1 MEESS
6 PNRHPDLAVLVS
18 ELGKGGMGK
27 MRIQLINALVES
39 GLTVDL
45 LFAKE
50 LSEYSTADLDP
61 RVRIVRLRT
70 TNAISGVPQL
80 AAYLRWNRP
89 EALLTQRLRVN
100 ILAHR
105 AKALARVPVRVYA
118 TINTHVSRALDN
130 QTPTERK
137 RRLRKTRRHF
147 PKNDGLIGVS
157 RGVADDFADL
167 LGWRREAIQVAPNP
181 VIRPDLEELAKEP
194 VDHPWFQ
201 PGEPPVVLGV
211 GRLTTQKYFPD
222 LIQAFAKLRQSHEA
236 RLVILGKGPRRAEIE
251 EAAHEAGIEQH
262 FELPGFAANPYA
274 YMARSR
280 MFVLSSGWEGSP
292 NVLVEAM
299 AVGTPVV
306 ATNCPSGPEEILE
319 GGRQAPLVP
328 VGDVEALAEAME
340 RVWANP
346 PDPGALKESARSRYA
361 PERSA
366 EAFMRAMGLAT

>member
-1 MEESS
+1 MTDSATH
-6 PNRHPDLAVLVS
+6 RRPDLAVLVS

-27 MRIQLINALVES
+27 MRIQLINALVAR

-61 RVRIVRLRT
+61 RVRVVRLRT
-70 TNAISGVPQL
+70 TNALTGVPQL
-80 AAYLRWNRP
+80 AAYLRRSRP
-89 EALLTQRLRVN
+89 TALLTQRIRVN

-105 AKALARVPVRVYA
+105 ARAVARVPVRVYA
-118 TINTHVSRALDN
+118 TINTHVSRALEN
-130 QTPTERK
+130 RSERE
-137 RRLRKTRRHF
+137 RRARLGKIRRYF
-147 PKNDGLIGVS
+147 PRNDGLIGVS

-167 LGWRREAIQVAPNP
+167 LGWPRESIDVAPNP
-181 VIRPDLEELAKEP
+181 VIKPELDELAAAP

-222 LIQAFAKLRQSHEA
+222 LIRAFARLRERHEA
-236 RLVILGKGPRRAEIE
+236 RLVILGKGPRRDEIE
-251 EAAHEAGIEQH
+251 AAARDAGIEAD
-262 FELPGFAANPYA
+262 FDLPGFVANPYA

-299 AVGTPVV
+299 AVGTAVV
-306 ATNCPSGPEEILE
+306 ATDCPSGPREILE
-319 GGRQAPLVP
+319 GGRLAPLVP
-328 VGDVEALAEAME
+328 VGDPEALAEAME
-340 RVWANP
+340 RVWNDP
-346 PDPGALKESARSRYA
+346 PDPEVLRASARERYS
-361 PERSA
+361 PDRSA
-366 EAFMRAMGLAT
+366 EAFMRAMGLAG